1 MLKMLFFLHPDAFAN
16 CFYDP
21 PNWQQ
26 EAEKQSE
33 GEGEEKQD
41 FAKLSSQF
49 FTLKAK
55 VASETLLLP
64 WSSNFASFVP
74 WGRALERHLFTGLSS
89 GLQLSANNTVDT
101 HF

>member
-1 MLKMLFFLHPDAFAN
+1 MIPLIGKRKHRKRP
-16 CFYDP
+16 
-21 PNWQQ
+21 
-26 EAEKQSE
+26 SE
-33 GEGEEKQD
+33 GEKQD
-41 FAKLSSQF
+41 FTKLSSQF

-55 VASETLLLP
+55 VASETPLLP

-74 WGRALERHLFTGLSS
+74 WGHALERHLFTRLSS